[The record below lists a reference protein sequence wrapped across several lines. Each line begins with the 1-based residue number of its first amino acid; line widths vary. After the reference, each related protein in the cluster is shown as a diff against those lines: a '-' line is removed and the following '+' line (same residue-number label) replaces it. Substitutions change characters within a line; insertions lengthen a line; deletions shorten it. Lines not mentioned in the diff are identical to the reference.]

1 MFTEQNQYDPRWQ
14 ACRDQMR
21 RTTPAPEKKTP
32 EPLPAGRFINEEW
45 VPLF

>member
-21 RTTPAPEKKTP
+21 RTTPEKKAP